1 MNNDEVLSQLYRKHT
16 TWLMMAEKML
26 PQYRI
31 KTAEDVVQDM
41 YLKIYEKLKEK
52 KLKAA
57 DIIIEGKP
65 HYGIVYT
72 TLHDLTV
79 NIYRKEKPSY
89 PITMD
94 IEDKASESDAEFYE
108 KIDNVIDSFQWFHKK
123 MFKMYL
129 NPTIN
134 IDINKKNKKK
144 YLHLPK
150 KKYSDGQEYVTIK
163 TSLRKL
169 SDATK
174 ISYKTVFKTV
184 KACKEEIKKQ
194 LENEK

>member
-1 MNNDEVLSQLYRKHT
+1 VNNDEVLSQLYRKHT

-72 TLHDLTV
+72 T
-79 NIYRKEKPSY
+79 
-89 PITMD
+89 
-94 IEDKASESDAEFYE
+94 
-108 KIDNVIDSFQWFHKK
+108 
-123 MFKMYL
+123 
-129 NPTIN
+129 
-134 IDINKKNKKK
+134 
-144 YLHLPK
+144 
-150 KKYSDGQEYVTIK
+150 
-163 TSLRKL
+163 
-169 SDATK
+169 
-174 ISYKTVFKTV
+174 
-184 KACKEEIKKQ
+184 
-194 LENEK
+194 

>member
-123 MFKMYL
+123 MFKLYAKDFQS
-129 NPTIN
+129 I
-134 IDINKKNKKK
+134 
-144 YLHLPK
+144 
-150 KKYSDGQEYVTIK
+150 
-163 TSLRKL
+163 RKL